1 MMAEMSVKKQIFDE
15 LNAIEAAVSNLKGS
29 EVASKKQT
37 DLEIAI
43 LRKQRL
49 TAGEKID
56 AALGILR
63 ALK

>member
-1 MMAEMSVKKQIFDE
+1 MMPEMSVKKQIFDE
-15 LNAIEAAVSNLKGS
+15 LNAIETAVSNLKGS

-43 LRKQRL
+43 LRKQH
-49 TAGEKID
+49 ADADEKID
-56 AALGILR
+56 AVLGILK

>member
-1 MMAEMSVKKQIFDE
+1 MDIKKQIFNE
-15 LNAIEAAVSNLKGS
+15 LNDLESAISALRSS

-43 LRKQRL
+43 LRKQQ
-49 TAGEKID
+49 TDAGEKID
-56 AALGILR
+56 RALGILK